1 MVVTWIAY
9 FNVNFNLRPAYF
21 ASLMVI
27 FCRRWISQGLVS
39 RLADGFPGRSYFN
52 AKYAGRQRFRSVL
65 WKPVL
70 PLCPYW
76 LCRRTA
82 NNTAEHC
89 RSFLSSENPPKKNMN
104 HCFPNTDL
112 QLDLLVSK
120 TNGAV
125 PVIVKHR
132 RHYDSAWSVC
142 VLHMACEITGK
153 PIMAAL
159 KQLSLSGFLCWVR
172 FLHSVVNGSPYS
184 GAYLVLG

>member
-1 MVVTWIAY
+1 MLLPPHHIKINLLSLVVTWIAY

-70 PLCPYW
+70 PLCLYW

-125 PVIVKHR
+125 PVIAKHR

-142 VLHMACEITGK
+142 VFFT
-153 PIMAAL
+153 
-159 KQLSLSGFLCWVR
+159 W
-172 FLHSVVNGSPYS
+172 
-184 GAYLVLG
+184 LVK